1 MAQRKNSHR
10 VLPAKES
17 MKAAAV
23 NGSVKNFSPISKGLA
38 VHGVETELF
47 NSVEDAIDWGCDFFI
62 QTNIFNQYKSDQDLY
77 KQILAT
83 KKPILV
89 IESPVFRFLP
99 ENTFKWYRLSWNSYL
114 FPEAIYPFEENS
126 NRWEWMK
133 NEYNLSIK
141 NWHTIGDSIAIA
153 LQKFSDSSLTPLFQN
168 STEKPF
174 IKYTEWLDS
183 VIEQVKDIGYKQI
196 ILRPHPLNNPTQ
208 IRKLTEKYYKC
219 TVNRDH
225 NLVKNYKCVLTY
237 NSLYAIDC
245 LYNGIPVIS
254 LSDTSLQNQFAKFT
268 LKDITNPPKPENR
281 EEIFSKLS
289 YCQWREDEVR
299 YGLPFKKLLD
309 LL

>member
-1 MAQRKNSHR
+1 MSKNKGTLVSSTIRPLSTNSSMAT
-10 VLPAKES
+10 
-17 MKAAAV
+17 AV
-23 NGSVKNFSPISKGLA
+23 ANEILGGYHTVN
-38 VHGVETELF
+38 TYTDR
-47 NSVEDAIDWGCDFFI
+47 DAITYDRRTFGM
-62 QTNIFNQYKSDQDLY
+62 
-77 KQILAT
+77 
-83 KKPILV
+83 LV
-89 IESPVFRFLP
+89 YVL
-99 ENTFKWYRLSWNSYL
+99 NTDEFYQLKTINS
-114 FPEAIYPFEENS
+114 A
-126 NRWEWMK
+126 
-133 NEYNLSIK
+133 NLSDNL
-141 NWHTIGDSIAIA
+141 NWT
-153 LQKFSDSSLTPLFQN
+153 LVTFSGGGGSG
-168 STEKPF
+168 
-174 IKYTEWLDS
+174 TEWLDS

-254 LSDTSLQNQFAKFT
+254 LSDSSLQNQFAKYT